1 MEKEILHFDG
11 SSSNRPLSKVVKAG
25 DFLFL
30 SGQPPIDPETGKF
43 CDGNIEEQTRVTL
56 DLIKNTLAAAGSSLD
71 KVVKT
76 TVFCTNVA
84 HYHRVNAVYAT
95 YVPTDPPARTFVTV
109 GSWPESFDI
118 EIECVAIA

>member
-1 MEKEILHFDG
+1 MEKEVIHFDG

-56 DLIKNTLAAAGSSLD
+56 DLIKNTLEAAGSSLD

-95 YVPTDPPARTFVTV
+95 YFPSDPPARTFVTV

>member
-1 MEKEILHFDG
+1 MEKEVIHFDG

-56 DLIKNTLAAAGSSLD
+56 DLIKNTLQAVGSSLD

-76 TVFCTNVA
+76 TVFCTNAA

-95 YVPTDPPARTFVTV
+95 YFPTDPPARTFVTV

>member
-1 MEKEILHFDG
+1 MEKEVIHIDASAG
-11 SSSNRPLSKVVKAG
+11 NRPLSKVVKAG

-30 SGQPPIDPETGKF
+30 SGQPPLDPETGEF
-43 CDGNIEEQTRVTL
+43 CSGDIEEQTRVTL
-56 DLIKNTLAAAGSSLD
+56 EIIKATLEKAGSSLD

-76 TVFCTNVA
+76 TVYCTNAA
-84 HYHRVNAVYAT
+84 HYHRVNKVYAT
-95 YVPTDPPARTFVTV
+95 FFPTDPPARTYVTV

>member
-1 MEKEILHFDG
+1 MEKEVIHFDG

-56 DLIKNTLAAAGSSLD
+56 DLIKNTLEAAGSSLD

-95 YVPTDPPARTFVTV
+95 YFPADPPARTFVTV